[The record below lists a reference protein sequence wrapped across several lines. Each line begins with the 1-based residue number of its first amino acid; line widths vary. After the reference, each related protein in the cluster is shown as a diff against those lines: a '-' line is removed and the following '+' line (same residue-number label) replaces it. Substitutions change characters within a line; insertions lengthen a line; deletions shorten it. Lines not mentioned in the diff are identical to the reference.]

1 LLHGRKT
8 ALTTS
13 ANNWRQRKPNQIDTP
28 QTEEERQRS
37 QKLMAT
43 MDALNEKMGKGTVRL
58 GLPEKNA
65 PWHLRCANRSPR
77 YTTNW
82 DELMVAYT
90 DEGAAKQHKIK

>member
-1 LLHGRKT
+1 MERHFQPIADGQHGR
-8 ALTTS
+8 
-13 ANNWRQRKPNQIDTP
+13 PD
-28 QTEEERQRS
+28 
-37 QKLMAT
+37 
-43 MDALNEKMGKGTVRL
+43 EKMGKSTVRL

-90 DEGAAKQHKIK
+90 DEGAAKKQRALKR

>member
-1 LLHGRKT
+1 
-8 ALTTS
+8 
-13 ANNWRQRKPNQIDTP
+13 
-28 QTEEERQRS
+28 
-37 QKLMAT
+37 M
-43 MDALNEKMGKGTVRL
+43 

-90 DEGAAKQHKIK
+90 DEGAANKNKRTPLPNCKWANKTSKKQHTNP

>member
-1 LLHGRKT
+1 M
-8 ALTTS
+8 
-13 ANNWRQRKPNQIDTP
+13 
-28 QTEEERQRS
+28 ERQRS
-37 QKLMAT
+37 QKLMTT

-58 GLPEKNA
+58 GLPEKNV

-90 DEGAAKQHKIK
+90 DEGAAKEKNHRF